1 MRIQP
6 KLGMTTFAV
15 VVDKQQAI
23 QKFGGGRATSDVAWE
38 YLLQRLER
46 RATYERT
53 EILIVH
59 DEGDA
64 LTVRG
69 RSRKARRAGSVGSQ
83 FGTGQLTVPFTR
95 LLDDPV
101 ARDSRQSYFLQLA
114 DLSAYAAFRRL
125 YPPPARPVQIVP
137 QTMWDEIGAAR
148 FSRVRSLKY
157 GDPAGIVPGP

>member
-1 MRIQP
+1 LNSLRLSRSAWWSRIRFVFVW
-6 KLGMTTFAV
+6 LSM
-15 VVDKQQAI
+15 
-23 QKFGGGRATSDVAWE
+23 S
-38 YLLQRLER
+38 
-46 RATYERT
+46 
-53 EILIVH
+53 
-59 DEGDA
+59 
-64 LTVRG
+64 
-69 RSRKARRAGSVGSQ
+69 
-83 FGTGQLTVPFTR
+83 
-95 LLDDPV
+95 DDPV